1 MLVIGLMNGTSADG
15 IDAALVRISGAPP
28 GLRAK
33 LLAFHYQHL
42 DPRVRAAILQLSN
55 VGHTTT
61 ADISNLNFLL
71 GELFARAALNLCKR
85 ARISPRE
92 VDLIGSHGQTVYHQG
107 APARFLTAK
116 RHASTLQIGEPAVI
130 AGRTGI
136 PVIADFRVADVA
148 AGGQGAPLV
157 PFVDYLLY
165 AHPRIARIA
174 LNIGGIANVSVIP
187 PGARSSQ
194 VLAFDTG
201 PGNMIVDELVY
212 RATRGRE
219 SFDRGA
225 QRALRGKTHAGL
237 LQELL
242 RDKYFSLRPPK
253 SAGREQYGTPFVN
266 QLLARARKQRIALQD
281 LIRTSTLLTPLSIA
295 DAYHR
300 FMLPHLRKNGWKEG
314 GKVQLV
320 IAGGGAHNPLIR
332 AQLEATLRPEGATLE
347 IRPLARRHAI
357 QPAGVELV
365 TSSQLGVP
373 EDAKEAFAFALLAY
387 ESWHRRPG
395 NLPSATGARHPAIL
409 GKLCLP
415 VS

>member
-15 IDAALVRISGAPP
+15 IDAALVRITGAPP
-28 GLRAK
+28 RLQTK
-33 LLAFHYQHL
+33 LLAFHCEQL

-61 ADISNLNFLL
+61 ADISNLNFLI
-71 GELFARAALNLCKR
+71 GEVFAKATLNVCKK
-85 ARISPRE
+85 ARISPRR
-92 VDLIGSHGQTVYHQG
+92 VHLIGSHGQTVYHQG
-107 APARFLTAK
+107 APAKFLTAR
-116 RHASTLQIGEPAVI
+116 RHTSTLQIGEAAVI
-130 AGRTGI
+130 AERTRI
-136 PVIADFRVADVA
+136 PVIADFRVADMA

-187 PGARSSQ
+187 SGAESHQ

-201 PGNMIVDELVY
+201 PGNMIVDGLV
-212 RATRGRE
+212 AKFTRGRA

-225 QRALRGKTHAGL
+225 TRARRGKTHAPL

-242 RDKYFSLRPPK
+242 AEKCFSQAPPK
-253 SAGREQYGTPFVN
+253 SAGREQYGAPFVAR
-266 QLLARARKQRIALQD
+266 LLARSRKLRVRPND
-281 LIRTSTLLTPLSIA
+281 LLRTATLLTPLSIV

-300 FMLPHLRKNGWKEG
+300 FMLPHLLKHGFKKG
-314 GKVQLV
+314 GSLQLV
-320 IAGGGAHNPLIR
+320 LAGGGAHNPLIR
-332 AQLEATLRPEGATLE
+332 AQLEASLP
-347 IRPLARRHAI
+347 H
-357 QPAGVELV
+357 VELK
-365 TSSQLGVP
+365 TSNELGLP

-387 ESWHRRPG
+387 ESWHRRPS

-415 VS
+415 HR